1 MLLVEGVDDFLVY
14 LIAEKNRA
22 SNTVEAYRQDLKQF
36 VQFCMDSEVTE
47 VDAVEMGLIS
57 EFLEVQQVD
66 GKSARTAARRLSA
79 VRTFMKWART
89 QETMSADP
97 SQLVDRPKGGIRLP
111 QVLSLDEVE
120 ALLAAPDRTTPEGHR
135 DAAMLEVLYATGMR
149 VTELVNIRLREVDLA
164 QGVMRVVGKGSK
176 QRLVP
181 FGEVAQEIM
190 RAYLE
195 GTRPALLASAGGPG
209 ATPALFV
216 TRRGGPMTRQG
227 FWKNIKRYAIAAGI
241 DWEISPHKLRHSFA
255 THLLERGADLRIV
268 QALLGHADIS
278 TTEIYTHVA
287 KTRLQQ
293 VYREHH
299 PRA

>member
-227 FWKNIKRYAIAAGI
+227 FWKNIKRYAITAGI

>member
-1 MLLVEGVDDFLVY
+1 MLLAEAVDDFLVY
-14 LIAEKNRA
+14 LVAEKNRA
-22 SNTVEAYRQDLKQF
+22 GNTVDAYTRDLKQF
-36 VQFCMDSEVTE
+36 VQFCTDAGIMEVG
-47 VDAVEMGLIS
+47 AVQMGLIS
-57 EFLEVQQVD
+57 EFVETQQID

-89 QETMSADP
+89 QEPMKSDP
-97 SQLVDRPKGGIRLP
+97 AQLVDRPKSGKRLP
-111 QVLSLDEVE
+111 QVLSLEEVE

-135 DAAMLEVLYATGMR
+135 DAAMLEVLYATGIR
-149 VTELVNIRLREVDLA
+149 VTELIGIKLREVDLS

-176 QRLVP
+176 QRMVP
-181 FGEVAQEIM
+181 FGEMAQEIL

-195 GTRPALLASAGGPG
+195 GSRPAILSSAGGPG

-227 FWKNIKRYAIAAGI
+227 FWKNIKRYAIIAGI

-293 VYREHH
+293 VYQEHH

>member
-1 MLLVEGVDDFLVY
+1 MLLIEGVEDFLIY
-14 LIAEKNRA
+14 LVAEKNR
-22 SNTVEAYRQDLKQF
+22 STNTVDAYGRDLKQF
-36 VQFCMDSEVTE
+36 VQFCMDSDVTQVSE
-47 VDAVEMGLIS
+47 VDMTLIS
-57 EFLEVQQVD
+57 EFVETQQVD

-89 QETMSADP
+89 QEPMKSDP
-97 SQLVDRPKGGIRLP
+97 AQLVDRPRAGIRLP

-149 VTELVNIRLREVDLA
+149 VSELVGLKLREVDLS
-164 QGVMRVVGKGSK
+164 QGVMRIVGKGEK

-181 FGEVAQEIM
+181 FGEVAQEIL

-195 GTRPALLASAGGPG
+195 GTRPALLSSAGGPG
-209 ATPALFV
+209 ATSALFV

-227 FWKNIKRYAIAAGI
+227 FWKNIKRYAVLAGI

-287 KTRLQQ
+287 KVRLKQI
-293 VYREHH
+293 YMEHH